1 MIHSKRVERIC
12 ISFFLVMII
21 LILTYSDVLWRFDRF
36 FYDTQIKIFSTA
48 PSKEIVI
55 IAVDENSLKALGRW
69 PWSRSK
75 HAELLNKLSHIQT
88 KAIGLDFVFSEA
100 SPNDSV
106 GDALLAKAIEH
117 SRRVVLPVVIEQS
130 ESWTRETLPLPMY
143 SKYAYLGHVNA
154 EPDKDGVY
162 RSVYLK
168 AGLNSANWSS
178 MALTMYSLQ
187 SPATD
192 FLQGQRQVLKRNDSE
207 QIIGDYKVWLP
218 FYDNHVDFNRFSY
231 IDVLNNKIPAEL
243 LTDKYILIGLSAS
256 GLGNNELTPIS
267 SDRHKIS
274 GIDFIASI
282 LDGLIKKNFWQPL
295 PNFWQ
300 LIISLAII
308 SLSVRIYSYQSLKK
322 ILNLN
327 AVLFLSTL
335 IFSTIFLQ
343 LTHYWFAPSSTLLVT
358 LIGYPLWSW
367 RYIENM
373 IQVLFTEKN
382 RALITLNA
390 VTDSVITTSREG
402 IIEYFNPAA
411 AKMLNN
417 SNEDLIGE
425 LIDSR
430 ILLFTTDKESTHLV
444 SIIKQSLTENKSFT
458 FTQCV
463 LKPVYAMHTQLIVN
477 LNISPLS
484 NKKGILVGT
493 VLTFHDVGKLIDMTN
508 QLIKK
513 AQEQTELRLMKER
526 AEQANQA
533 KSRFL
538 SHMSHELRT
547 PLNAILGYSQLMQ
560 LDDEHPLT
568 EEHYGYTNEII
579 TAGHHLLELI
589 DELLELGKIEAGHL
603 DLQIAIISFKEIINE
618 CIGVIVPMA
627 VKNSIILISEYS
639 ELLGYSISVDK
650 KRSKQILL
658 NFLSNAIK
666 YNRAEGSVTIHGFI
680 TAEKKLRVCISDTGM
695 GLTPQQQAQLFQ
707 PFQRLEASKT
717 NIEGTGIGL
726 VITKQLAELMGGN
739 VGVESVIGQGSTF
752 WVEFVMI

>member
-1 MIHSKRVERIC
+1 MIPSKRVERIC
-12 ISFFLVMII
+12 ISFFLIVIT
-21 LILTYSDVLWRFDRF
+21 LILTYTDVLWRFDRF
-36 FYDTQIKIFSTA
+36 FYDSQIKLFSSP
-48 PSKEIVI
+48 PSKDIVI

-75 HAELLNKLSHIQT
+75 HAELLGKLSQIQT
-88 KAIGLDFVFSEA
+88 KAIGLDFVFSE
-100 SPNDSV
+100 STPNDAA
-106 GDALLAKAIEH
+106 GDLGLAKAIER
-117 SRRVVLPVVIEQS
+117 SRRVVLPVVIEQA
-130 ESWTRETLPLPMY
+130 ENWLRETLPLPMY

-168 AGLNSANWSS
+168 AGLNKANWSS
-178 MALTMYSLQ
+178 LALTMVSLQ
-187 SPATD
+187 NTLVN
-192 FLQGQRQVLKRNDSE
+192 LQGQRQTQEPNDAE
-207 QIIGDYKVWLP
+207 QIVGDYQVWLP
-218 FYDNHVDFNRFSY
+218 FYDNRTDFSRFSY
-231 IDVLNNKIPAEL
+231 IDVLDDKIPAEL
-243 LTDKYILIGLSAS
+243 FKDKYILVGLSAR

-282 LDGLIKKNFWQPL
+282 LDGLIKKKFWQPL
-295 PNFWQ
+295 PSFWQ

-308 SLSVRIYSYQSLKK
+308 SLSVRIYSFQSLKK
-322 ILNLN
+322 ILLLN
-327 AVLFLSTL
+327 ALLFIGTL
-335 IFSTIFLQ
+335 LFSALFLQ
-343 LTHYWFAPSSTLLVT
+343 LTHYWFAPAVTLLVT

-367 RYIENM
+367 RYIEDM

-411 AKMLNN
+411 VKMMGYYE
-417 SNEDLIGE
+417 EDLIGA
-425 LIDSR
+425 LIDSK
-430 ILLFTTDKESTHLV
+430 ILLFTTTEESTHLV
-444 SIIKQSLTENKSFT
+444 SLIKQSLKENKSLA
-458 FTQCV
+458 FTQYV
-463 LKPVYAMHTQLIVN
+463 LKPINAMHTQFIVN

-493 VLTFHDVGKLIDMTN
+493 VLTFHDVGKLMDITN

-513 AQEQTELRLMKER
+513 AQEQTELRLMKDR

-533 KSRFL
+533 KSQFL

-560 LDDEHPLT
+560 LDEESPLT
-568 EEHYGYTNEII
+568 EEHFGYTNEII
-579 TAGHHLLELI
+579 TAGYHLLDLI
-589 DELLELGKIEAGHL
+589 NELLELGKIEAGHL
-603 DLQIAIISFKEIINE
+603 NLHITRVLFKEIISE

-627 VKNSIILISEYS
+627 VKNSIILISEYTDL
-639 ELLGYSISVDK
+639 EHYCISVDK

-666 YNRAEGSVTIHGFI
+666 YNRSEGSVTIHGFI
-680 TAEKKLRVCISDTGM
+680 ANNKLRICITDTGM

-707 PFQRLEASKT
+707 PFQRLDADKT
-717 NIEGTGIGL
+717 PIEGTGIGL
-726 VITKQLAELMGGN
+726 VISKQLAELMGGS
-739 VGVESVIGQGSTF
+739 VGVDSIVGQGSTF
-752 WVEFVMI
+752 WVEFMLV